1 MTKWAECV
9 FQLVVAYSYS
19 LDQQFLTL
27 TLTLELRFYILITR
41 DAQLNIKFS
50 SDKH

>member
-1 MTKWAECV
+1 MTKWAKCV

-27 TLTLELRFYILITR
+27 ILT
-41 DAQLNIKFS
+41 S
-50 SDKH
+50 